1 MYIYLN
7 KFCVSSQMII
17 SLIGFEWCLAMTKSH
32 NDNIIS
38 ILAVSKT
45 SYNEH
50 VMFSGYRE

>member
-1 MYIYLN
+1 
-7 KFCVSSQMII
+7 MII
-17 SLIGFEWCLAMTKSH
+17 SLIGFEWCLAMTESH

-50 VMFSGYRE
+50 VTFGSYRE